1 MDDLQEI
8 YNQIIILMSKITSSL
23 IAFLAVTIRILVK
36 SKEKIYT
43 FLDVVLSYLA
53 GGSFAI
59 LSGLIIN
66 EYYPDAGVLAYVIVY
81 LSGHIG
87 EDVNKHLIN
96 QFGEK
101 KIEKTIDNIMRFLK
115 LKK

>member
-1 MDDLQEI
+1 MEDFQEI
-8 YNQIIILMSKITSSL
+8 YNQITIIISKLTSL
-23 IAFLAVTIRILVK
+23 IIAFLAVTIRILVK

-43 FLDVVLSYLA
+43 FLDIVLSYLA
-53 GGSFAI
+53 GGSFAV

-87 EDVNKHLIN
+87 EDVNKYLIL

-101 KIEKTIDNIMRFLK
+101 KIEKTIDNILRFLK
-115 LKK
+115 FKK